1 MNWFTHVV
9 YVLRG
14 KKQKKQTRTDTS
26 TLLCQWDRQE
36 TAEQIHLSV
45 IIFQGQDITQVFAI
59 VVELVQ
65 IISFVDNV
73 PKKEMLQVGSDFKK
87 MT

>member
-1 MNWFTHVV
+1 M

-14 KKQKKQTRTDTS
+14 KKQKKKTRTDTSS

-36 TAEQIHLSV
+36 TAEQIHLGV
-45 IIFQGQDITQVFAI
+45 IIFQGQDITQIFVI
-59 VVELVQ
+59 VVELLQ
-65 IISFVDNV
+65 IISIVDNV

-87 MT
+87 